1 MAMKLVSLKPY
12 TAVELALAVEL
23 NAMVPVAA
31 VDAVVVEAVESELIS
46 MLVAIA
52 MQAIQDLYVDYCW
65 RQVEQAIAVAY

>member
-31 VDAVVVEAVESELIS
+31 VDAVVVEAVESELMS

-52 MQAIQDLYVDYCW
+52 MQAIQDLHVDYYW

>member
-1 MAMKLVSLKPY
+1 MRLVSLKPY

-23 NAMVPVAA
+23 NAMVPVAG
-31 VDAVVVEAVESELIS
+31 AVVAAVEEAVESELMS

-52 MQAIQDLYVDYCW
+52 MQAIQDLHVDYYW